1 MDGSL
6 RDPPDFRLQKEL
18 LKKFISNFTDGN
30 QFKYLDKLVSLIT
43 KSQKKQTFFVAF
55 LSQARVEGHG
65 D

>member
-1 MDGSL
+1 
-6 RDPPDFRLQKEL
+6 